1 MNLNL
6 VLDAITQ
13 LPIGYK
19 TIVQLYLI
27 EDLPQNDIAEI
38 LKISPGTVRSQ
49 YFRAKKQIIKHVEKM
64 KKS

>member
-1 MNLNL
+1 MTKTNLGFTL
-6 VLDAITQ
+6 
-13 LPIGYK
+13 
-19 TIVQLYLI
+19 LYLI

-64 KKS
+64 KNHE